1 MVSPQP
7 EMRRAEI
14 LAGLTPTQCAAVQ
27 HVDGPL
33 LILAGP
39 GSGKTRVVTHRIAYL
54 LSIGVPDSQIAAV
67 TFTNKAADEMRDRV
81 NRLAPNHGVWLG
93 TFHRFCSRLLRR
105 YGNFVGVKEN
115 FSILDTDDSRKLLM
129 NVIRDQRIDRQ
140 SYTPGQIAQAISFA
154 KNEMMTPEQY
164 EASQNSP
171 LGFVT
176 SQVYPEYQQRLLIAN
191 AVDFDDLLLHAA
203 TLLRENPE
211 LRASLDQRFRFIM
224 VDEYQDTNLA
234 QYAIARALSVDHPNL
249 AVTGDP
255 DQSIYGW
262 RGAAIRNILDF
273 ERDFDEVCIVKLE
286 QNYRS
291 TQNILDVAD
300 VLIAHNSMR
309 KEKTLFTDNAEGR
322 PVQLAV
328 FSNGLEEAE
337 TIAARIANEIAS
349 GNRNPRDFAI
359 FYRINALTRPL
370 ERAFKRLGI
379 PYQVVRG
386 VEFYQRKEVK
396 DILAY
401 LHLINNPANDAAFL
415 RVINTPRRGIGKVSI
430 DRLAQHATRYGI
442 PLLDAAR
449 ESGLIETLTKRS
461 AVKFAQFVA
470 MYDRLCAHVGAS
482 VTTVLQEVLDVTQ
495 YETWLEE
502 NETDEDQ
509 SRLDNVQEL
518 LTDAQEFDLSHPEDG
533 GLEAFLENVSL
544 VADSDD
550 LDSDIDRVTLMTL
563 HAAKGLEFPVVFIV
577 AVEEDILPH
586 QRSKEDAAQIE
597 EERRLLFVGITRA
610 KEELQIS
617 AAQRRGFRGDTRP
630 AVISQFLMELPHE
643 KMQVFGKLHYRSADF
658 EIDRDWC
665 QDADFDADDEV
676 YTLDGN
682 DSHST
687 NHGESDE
694 GSRQACSNERSAARR
709 TMPAGLHTA
718 SAMAG
723 ETNTDSGSAN
733 PQDFVSGI
741 LVSHP
746 EYGVGKVVKA
756 SGAGKNRTVN
766 VRFVGPAGEKS
777 FRVAFSPLR
786 PVTR

>member
-115 FSILDTDDSRKLLM
+115 FSILDTEDSRKLLM
-129 NVIRDQRIDRQ
+129 SVIKDQRIDRQ

-273 ERDFDEVCIVKLE
+273 ERDFDEVCTVKLE

-509 SRLDNVQEL
+509 SRLDNVQGIVNRC
-518 LTDAQEFDLSHPEDG
+518 S
-533 GLEAFLENVSL
+533 
-544 VADSDD
+544 
-550 LDSDIDRVTLMTL
+550 RV
-563 HAAKGLEFPVVFIV
+563 
-577 AVEEDILPH
+577 
-586 QRSKEDAAQIE
+586 
-597 EERRLLFVGITRA
+597 
-610 KEELQIS
+610 
-617 AAQRRGFRGDTRP
+617 
-630 AVISQFLMELPHE
+630 
-643 KMQVFGKLHYRSADF
+643 
-658 EIDRDWC
+658 
-665 QDADFDADDEV
+665 
-676 YTLDGN
+676 
-682 DSHST
+682 
-687 NHGESDE
+687 
-694 GSRQACSNERSAARR
+694 
-709 TMPAGLHTA
+709 
-718 SAMAG
+718 
-723 ETNTDSGSAN
+723 
-733 PQDFVSGI
+733 
-741 LVSHP
+741 
-746 EYGVGKVVKA
+746 
-756 SGAGKNRTVN
+756 
-766 VRFVGPAGEKS
+766 
-777 FRVAFSPLR
+777 
-786 PVTR
+786 